1 MYSEPRQKSKMKSF
15 FSFQKLVQISGNC
28 IKYRKE
34 RIKASVAI
42 EILKQ
47 KIIAKPFKL
56 LMKLMAH
63 GIPKTMTE
71 DPKEDA
77 ITEDSWEEPKDGHKE
92 DSIAK
97 DSKADSR

>member
-1 MYSEPRQKSKMKSF
+1 
-15 FSFQKLVQISGNC
+15 
-28 IKYRKE
+28 
-34 RIKASVAI
+34 
-42 EILKQ
+42 
-47 KIIAKPFKL
+47 
-56 LMKLMAH
+56 MKLMAH